1 MTQIK
6 DAVALVTGGNRGL
19 GRAFVDQLL
28 QKGASKVYA
37 TSRTPVNFE
46 DDRIVNVILDLNDS
60 DSIAALAEQT
70 PDLSI
75 VINNA
80 GVISGLALET
90 SIKDI
95 RSTFETNVFG
105 PVQVAQVLAPVL
117 KKNGGGM
124 IINVASAL
132 TWIPYGVYGATKA
145 ALWSISNALREELKS
160 QSTQVTSL
168 HVGYMDT
175 DMVKEVDAP
184 KSDPQQVAA
193 TTLENAEK
201 GESEVLFDDGAKY
214 AKSLVSGS
222 VDDLHF

>member
-28 QKGASKVYA
+28 EKGASKVYA
-37 TSRTPVNFE
+37 TSRTPMNFNDE
-46 DDRIVNVILDLNDS
+46 RIVNVILDLNDS
-60 DSIAALAEQT
+60 NSIAMLVEQT
-70 PDLSI
+70 PDVSI

-80 GVISGLALET
+80 GVTSGLVLE
-90 SIKDI
+90 SSAKDI
-95 RSTFETNVFG
+95 RNVFETNVFG
-105 PVQVAQVLAPVL
+105 PIQVSQVLAPVL

-132 TWIPYGVYGATKA
+132 SWVPYGVYGATKA

-160 QSTQVTSL
+160 QKTQVMSL

-184 KSDPQQVAA
+184 KSDPQHVAA
-193 TTLENAEK
+193 TTLEDAEK
-201 GESEVLFDDGAKY
+201 GESEVLFDDAAKY
-214 AKSLVSGS
+214 AKSLASGP